1 MTPHHR
7 DTATLHAIAE
17 DFRAQGWDDQAA
29 MELAEI
35 HLEQRANEAGNL
47 GVVQ

>member
-17 DFRAQGWDDQAA
+17 DFKAQGWPDEAA
-29 MELAEI
+29 MELAEV
-35 HLEQRANEAGNL
+35 HLELRAREDGNL
-47 GVVQ
+47 VIVQ